1 MPFPIGT
8 LVDLYDSG
16 FRQWRGEYTVVKI
29 TETGLHKIKNTK
41 TNSQQFVKETALRMG
56 RLRPFRIESLYDA
69 EALALRRKH

>member
-16 FRQWRGEYTVVKI
+16 FKQWRGEYTVVKI

-41 TNSQQFVKETALRMG
+41 TNSQQFVSEDKLRMG
-56 RLRPFRIESLYDA
+56 RLRPFRMDCLY
-69 EALALRRKH
+69 EPL